1 MFPKKDSD
9 PYIKSTGERST
20 LGQMI
25 GSGGGGGGSELPEY
39 SAANAGQV
47 LTVDDSGDLTWAE
60 VTGGGG
66 IAYTS
71 VTVDNPGGTGSAQ
84 EVTV

>member
-25 GSGGGGGGSELPEY
+25 GSGGGGGSDIP
-39 SAANAGQV
+39 SHTIADAGKV
-47 LTVDDSGDLTWAE
+47 LMVDDSNNLVWGSVPGGSNAFSIARNSSSVIAPDTNAEE
-60 VTGGGG
+60 VT
-66 IAYTS
+66 T
-71 VTVDNPGGTGSAQ
+71 
-84 EVTV
+84 